1 MSAETKR
8 LSIVWHTIE
17 RLAFSPATADRGR
30 WLTVYERTLP
40 QLWGRQVPDV
50 SIRQHSGF
58 DADFLNVACNYT
70 VEAPD
75 RYSITI
81 VNAATLPPACWH
93 LHVDPI
99 YCSKGA
105 FGDTTGHY
113 PRQDEGRHLARDV
126 ERVLDGMIF
135 HPRNHAHGDALGI
148 VSQLGAGPALSA
160 TKIRLGGGIENAYV
174 FLTHLRYQFCLLSEE
189 ARETERT
196 RLTRLFTAAI
206 RSGGA
211 PIPPA
216 RLFDLKV

>member
-1 MSAETKR
+1 M
-8 LSIVWHTIE
+8 I
-17 RLAFSPATADRGR
+17 
-30 WLTVYERTLP
+30 
-40 QLWGRQVPDV
+40 
-50 SIRQHSGF
+50 
-58 DADFLNVACNYT
+58 
-70 VEAPD
+70 
-75 RYSITI
+75 
-81 VNAATLPPACWH
+81 ACWH

-105 FGDTTGHY
+105 FCDTTGHD
-113 PRQDEGRHLARDV
+113 PRQDDGRQLIRDV

-135 HPRNHAHGDALGI
+135 HPRNHAHGEALGI
-148 VSQLGAGPALSA
+148 ASQLAAGAPSLGPSE
-160 TKIRLGGGIENAYV
+160 IRLGGGIENAYV

>member
-17 RLAFSPATADRGR
+17 RLAFSPAPADRGR

-40 QLWGRQVPDV
+40 KLWGRQVPDV
-50 SIRQHSGF
+50 PIRQHSGF

-70 VEAPD
+70 IEAPD

-105 FGDTTGHY
+105 FCDTTGHY
-113 PRQDEGRHLARDV
+113 PRQDENRHLARDV

-135 HPRNHAHGDALGI
+135 HPRNHAHGDAVGI
-148 VSQLGAGPALSA
+148 VSQLGADPALPA
-160 TKIRLGGGIENAYV
+160 AKIRLGGGVENGYV
-174 FLTHLRYQFCLLSEE
+174 FLTHLRYQFCLLSED
-189 ARETERT
+189 ARQADRT
-196 RLTRLFTAAI
+196 RLIRLFTEAI
-206 RSGGA
+206 RGRHPMVSA
-211 PIPPA
+211 A
-216 RLFDLKV
+216 ELFDLRT